1 MVPKFISHLSY
12 WADRADLSPTL
23 TKAHHGTKQ
32 GTIQSI
38 CFMLVVFQFPP
49 VTCANLFCLEH
60 HGGPSAS
67 KPNFALSFLFSEF
80 SALPPLNNQHHA
92 NNTSTGRG
100 PYRRIMFFFGY
111 LIWSSC
117 IKLPRFWIH
126 AGFCNQ
132 MHTSLRHPSPFTHR
146 THSKCKAA
154 GMLRINIPEVWVQ
167 PWWHIGSC
175 IPCRHW

>member
-23 TKAHHGTKQ
+23 TKAHHGTNQ

-49 VTCANLFCLEH
+49 VTCANPFCLEH

-67 KPNFALSFLFSEF
+67 KPNFALLFLFSEF

-100 PYRRIMFFFGY
+100 PYRRIMFFFRVFDMVK
-111 LIWSSC
+111 LHQVASSC
-117 IKLPRFWIH
+117 LVFEFTPVFAIKCIH
-126 AGFCNQ
+126 
-132 MHTSLRHPSPFTHR
+132 L
-146 THSKCKAA
+146 
-154 GMLRINIPEVWVQ
+154 
-167 PWWHIGSC
+167 
-175 IPCRHW
+175 